1 MPALLPDDDAG
12 PPAVLPTTGPTAT
25 SEPAPPDATASVP
38 SATPAAT
45 TGAPNPPPGGGDS
58 LVEAANR
65 LDQVI
70 GAGLADGGIRDDV
83 GIDLRNELRNLTRE
97 VTGGEG
103 ELGPGVARLREK
115 VSIRLREK
123 GLSPAY
129 AQQLDAAI
137 TALGAAQV

>member
-1 MPALLPDDDAG
+1 M
-12 PPAVLPTTGPTAT
+12 
-25 SEPAPPDATASVP
+25 
-38 SATPAAT
+38 
-45 TGAPNPPPGGGDS
+45 
-58 LVEAANR
+58 
-65 LDQVI
+65 I